1 MILALPNRKRQWD
14 PEQFDSE
21 VKQLLANGELVKDP
35 LFFLLGDLLERE
47 HYHQCIGR
55 PFQAVFG
62 PQDSLPTSITLE
74 EFKLLRIE
82 AINAYSGTDLRALP
96 TLFYEFHGSPAG
108 VKEQAEAVGLIAK
121 DHSGGDFQWATCEQE
136 RRKLWAARETAYWA
150 ARASRPGC
158 LAVPTDVCVPI
169 SHLSECIMET
179 RKDLQIAQLQAP
191 LVGHVGDGN
200 FHLLLLLDPNNPD
213 ELRRARVV
221 NSRMVARAI
230 EMGGTCTGEHGVGYG
245 KRKYLVAEHGEEV
258 LDLMHVVKAAVD
270 PLAILNPGKLGTAYT
285 STELQKPMLE
295 IPEVDELLPKGV

>member
-21 VKQLLANGELVKDP
+21 VKQLLANGVGRVV
-35 LFFLLGDLLERE
+35 LGTN
-47 HYHQCIGR
+47 HKQ
-55 PFQAVFG
+55 
-62 PQDSLPTSITLE
+62 
-74 EFKLLRIE
+74 IE

-213 ELRRARVV
+213 ELRRAR
-221 NSRMVARAI
+221 
-230 EMGGTCTGEHGVGYG
+230 YG